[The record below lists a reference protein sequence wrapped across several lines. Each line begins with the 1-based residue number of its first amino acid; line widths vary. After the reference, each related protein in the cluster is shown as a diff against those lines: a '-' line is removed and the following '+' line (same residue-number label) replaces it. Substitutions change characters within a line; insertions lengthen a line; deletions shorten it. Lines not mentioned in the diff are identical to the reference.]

1 MVMAKALNKL
11 FYYWRVLATGLSFV
25 VFAIGGLLIGVII
38 YPLML
43 LVPSRHKNRVGQYFI
58 HLSFLGFAKM
68 MWIMG
73 IYSITIKNKD
83 IIKNSGLYMVAN
95 HPTLIDVVL
104 LLSIIKQS
112 DCVVKSALASSVFT
126 KGPLLVAGYII
137 NDSPQQLID
146 ECVQR
151 LKTGRNLLIFPEGTR
166 TRDLNQLQF
175 KRGASLIAFDAY
187 QDITPITI
195 KCQPRILAKHQKWYK
210 IPRQKPHFII
220 DVRKQLDISEITGQD
235 EPRSMGSRKIN
246 QYLLD
251 YYKQELALE
260 NTDSRTKTADH

>member
-1 MVMAKALNKL
+1 MAKTLNGL
-11 FYYWRVLATGLSFV
+11 FYIWRVIATGLSFV
-25 VFAIGGLLIGVII
+25 VFAIGGLLIGLVV

-43 LVPSRHKNRVGQYFI
+43 LIPARHKNRVGQYII

-68 MWIMG
+68 MWLMG
-73 IYSITIKNKD
+73 IYSITINNKNS
-83 IIKNSGLYMVAN
+83 IQNSGLYMVAN

-112 DCVVKSALASSVFT
+112 DCVVKSALANSIFT

-146 ECVQR
+146 ECVSR
-151 LKTGRNLLIFPEGTR
+151 LKDGRNLLIFPEGTR
-166 TRDLNQLQF
+166 TRDLNRLQF
-175 KRGASLIAFDAY
+175 KRGASQIAFDAY

-195 KCQPRILAKHQKWYK
+195 KCRPRMLAKHQKWYK
-210 IPRQKPHFII
+210 IPHRKPHFTI
-220 DVRKQLDISEITGQD
+220 DVGAQMDIQAMAD
-235 EPRSMGSRKIN
+235 QNEPRSTGSRKIN

-251 YYKQELALE
+251 YYKQELAIE
-260 NTDSRTKTADH
+260 DTDS

>member
-1 MVMAKALNKL
+1 MAMAKALNAL
-11 FYYWRVLATGLSFV
+11 FYGWRLLATGLSFV
-25 VFAIGGLLIGVII
+25 VFAIGGLLIGLVV

-43 LVPSRHKNRVGQYFI
+43 LVPARHKNQVGQYII

-68 MWIMG
+68 MWLLG
-73 IYSITIKNKD
+73 IYSITINNKNRIQK
-83 IIKNSGLYMVAN
+83 SGLYMVAN

-112 DCVVKSALASSVFT
+112 DCVVKSALANSIFT

-146 ECVQR
+146 DCVSR
-151 LKTGRNLLIFPEGTR
+151 LKSGRNLLIFPEGTR
-166 TRDLNQLQF
+166 TRNLNRLQF

-187 QDITPITI
+187 HDITPITI
-195 KCQPRILAKHQKWYK
+195 KCQPRMLAKHQKWYK
-210 IPRQKPHFII
+210 IPRQKPHFTI
-220 DVRKQLDISEITGQD
+220 DVREQLDISEMTGRD

-260 NTDSRTKTADH
+260 DTDSRTKTTHY